1 MKTLRFTLLAGFV
14 SGLGLSQT
22 QALHAQLSLQS
33 RFSQDPRLLVP
44 GTYRNKV
51 LFDDHLAPQGN
62 FTELPERTNDI
73 LIAHRIAQQQVDL
86 AIKYLKGHRQQI
98 LAGIDPFW
106 NEVYGPLTKMT
117 EVAILSA
124 NPISGWGTI
133 DGDDWII
140 EQEDAGESP
149 PSPPEPPSVAF
160 RSHLNKGDW
169 VYIAEKLPDGTLD
182 DGYVRRVFDIT
193 WDDDYDDQEI
203 ELDPNDDPVPV
214 DLEEALIYR
223 VLRFDKQPDPTV
235 YENVLATFEAIQM
248 ALSGRDPNAPE
259 DIAMDITYNGR
270 FHDFNQIYAAGDG
283 LLPSVDPLADFP
295 LIPEG
300 LQADRR
306 FREAGFSNSDSHYHL
321 DRLYDIANR
330 NLVDRNGDDVFFG
343 GDLTKPIPLM
353 WTQDNELP
361 LEFDTRN
368 PVDGATDRDR
378 AFFANR
384 QTVFGGFDDHWNQY
398 VGESFLNLDEDG
410 VPQIEH
416 DGEFY
421 DSSVAGD
428 SILERTRRQ
437 RTAAG
442 GTILTD
448 ANGNPILEIEKVQES
463 ATPVTGSK
471 SNNGFRQWQNIVSS
485 FAEYNSSTWLDDEDN
500 WNPVGVVGFSNMLG
514 SAGTQEQHARDA
526 GNFAR
531 FANLVRINPG
541 GSGSNVEPFGKRGQ
555 ANFNPVV
562 PRR

>member
-1 MKTLRFTLLAGFV
+1 MKTLRFTLLAGLV
-14 SGLGLSQT
+14 LGLGLSQP
-22 QALHAQLSLQS
+22 QALHAQISLQS

-182 DGYVRRVFDIT
+182 DGYVRRVYDIT

-410 VPQIEH
+410 VPQFEH
-416 DGEFY
+416 DGDFY

-437 RTAAG
+437 RTPAG

-500 WNPVGVVGFSNMLG
+500 WNPVGVVGFSNMRG

-531 FANLVRINPG
+531 FANLVRINPS

-555 ANFNPVV
+555 ANFNPGV

>member
-14 SGLGLSQT
+14 IGLGLSQT
-22 QALHAQLSLQS
+22 QALHAQISLQS

-169 VYIAEKLPDGTLD
+169 IYIAEKLPDGTLD
-182 DGYVRRVFDIT
+182 DGYVRRVYDIT

-368 PVDGATDRDR
+368 HVDGATDRDR

-410 VPQIEH
+410 VPQFEH
-416 DGEFY
+416 DGDFY

-437 RTAAG
+437 RTPAG

-531 FANLVRINPG
+531 FANLVRINPS

>member
-14 SGLGLSQT
+14 IGLGLSQT
-22 QALHAQLSLQS
+22 QALHAQISLQS

-182 DGYVRRVFDIT
+182 DGYVRRVYDIT

-437 RTAAG
+437 RTPAG

-531 FANLVRINPG
+531 FADLVRINPS